1 MQYDIRFTI
10 SKKLPEWECE
20 IDDMKDAEDYAYNR
34 ASDWFESLDPSDID
48 ISIEEVDNG

>member
-20 IDDMKDAEDYAYNR
+20 IDDMKDAEDYALWME
-34 ASDWFESLDPSDID
+34 SDRSVHRWSTM
-48 ISIEEVDNG
+48 